1 MSTLQQVLADALRVD
16 CRTKLTLRGGLILI
30 AYPPEDGNRRRIV
43 AARFN
48 STPSD
53 RELQVVRRELLIITQ
68 DRPLTTV
75 GDFQRLAPNG
85 PWNAAEIHI
94 NAPSAP
100 AANGR

>member
-1 MSTLQQVLADALRVD
+1 MATLQQILADALRVE

-53 RELQVVRRELLIITQ
+53 RELHIIRRELLHTISDIS
-68 DRPLTTV
+68 
-75 GDFQRLAPNG
+75 DFQRLPPNG
-85 PWNAAEIHI
+85 LWNAAEVHI
-94 NAPSAP
+94 NAPPTAVDP
-100 AANGR
+100 FIQ